1 MSLQDAFRGV
11 RPFESQDPFE
21 HASATR
27 LANRRRLRSFL
38 SVFLIALTIGLAWNF
53 TRPAEYRATAR
64 LQITPASASLPPDVQ
79 AMAAAPTSDS
89 SLPFLTEVQALSSRP
104 LIEQVAKRLREAG
117 HDLSPLGPDPIFGL
131 QSSLTVTPVA
141 GTNVV
146 ELAAVGTR
154 PELPAAL
161 LIGIGELYREE
172 IARTYRQTTTEAS
185 ARADEEVAKLEAA
198 VAGKRRAVEEFRRR
212 SGIVSPEREEN
223 DVLAEMQG
231 LAKALKEANERVA
244 VAEGK
249 ASAIRSSA
257 AAGRGVVRSKDNP
270 TLANLEQRASEI
282 RTDLR
287 DLERVY
293 TRDYLEMDPN
303 ARALRA
309 RLAELEQQIKAQR
322 ESGQQQALS
331 EAEEE
336 LASAHEAARRL
347 QSQVASRRQDV
358 GAFAARFSQYKA
370 LQEELTQLEKAQQ
383 DAFRRKARLDATE
396 RSRTPAVHVLEQAA
410 LPREPWRPHYWRDA
424 ALVLAG
430 SLLLGLLA
438 MWLVELFNRPE
449 PHPSVLVAQPIVA
462 GSLSHGPQPLVL
474 GQAPAPQLEAER
486 PRLLA
491 KPYEMPRELST
502 EEVAALVRAADPDT
516 RLAIALLLSG
526 LSPEEA
532 IAVRGADVDLG
543 RGTIEAAGSPRRTI
557 RLSEGVARTL
567 SVRAA
572 EAEELL
578 LREASGGAASLASL
592 ATQLLCA
599 AHDAGIERVNEVTPA
614 ALRHTYVAFLVRQG
628 ARFADLAHW
637 VGPLAADTLA
647 AYSSLAPAGARLPAD
662 AIKRSFP
669 GIDALTSV

>member
-1 MSLQDAFRGV
+1 MSLYEGFPGMRALG
-11 RPFESQDPFE
+11 SQDPFE
-21 HASATR
+21 RASATR
-27 LANRRRLRSFL
+27 RANRRRLRSFL

-53 TRPAEYRATAR
+53 MRPAEYRATAR
-64 LQITPASASLPPDVQ
+64 LQITPATASLPAEAQ
-79 AMAAAPTSDS
+79 ATGPASEST
-89 SLPFLTEVQALSSRP
+89 LPFLTEVQALSSRP
-104 LIEQVAKRLREAG
+104 LIEEVAKRLRGAG

-131 QSSLTVTPVA
+131 QSSLTITPVA

-161 LIGIGELYREE
+161 LIGIGDVYREE
-172 IARTYRQTTTEAS
+172 IARTYRSTTTEAS
-185 ARADEEVAKLEAA
+185 ARADEEVVKLEAA
-198 VAGKRRAVEEFRRR
+198 VAEKRRAVEDFRRR

-249 ASAIRSSA
+249 ASAVRSSA

-270 TLANLEQRASEI
+270 TLASLEQRASEV

-293 TRDYLEMDPN
+293 TRDYLDMDPN

-322 ESGQQQALS
+322 ETGQQQALA

-336 LASAHEAARRL
+336 LASAREAASRL
-347 QSQVASRRQDV
+347 QSQVASRRTDV

-370 LQEELTQLEKAQQ
+370 LQEELVQLEKAQQ
-383 DAFRRKARLDATE
+383 DALRRKARLDATE
-396 RSRTPAVHVLEQAA
+396 RSRMPAVHVLEQAA

-424 ALVLAG
+424 ALVFAG
-430 SLLLGLLA
+430 ALFLGLLA

-449 PHPSVLVAQPIVA
+449 PHPSVLVAQPILA
-462 GSLSHGPQPLVL
+462 GSLAHGPQPLGL
-474 GQAPAPQLEAER
+474 GQAAAPQLEAER

-491 KPYEMPRELST
+491 KPYDMPRELSAG
-502 EEVAALVRAADPDT
+502 EIAALVRAADPET

-532 IAVRGADVDLG
+532 VAVRGADVDPA
-543 RGTIEAAGSPRRTI
+543 RGAIELRRSPRRTI
-557 RLSEGVARTL
+557 RLGEGVTRML

-572 EAEELL
+572 GPEEPI
-578 LREASGGAASLASL
+578 LREASSDAASLDSL

-599 AHDAGIERVNEVTPA
+599 AHDAGIERVDEVTPA
-614 ALRHTYVAFLVRQG
+614 ALRHTYIAFLVRQG
-628 ARFADLAHW
+628 ARFADLAQW
-637 VGPLAADTLA
+637 VGPLPAETLA
-647 AYSSLAPAGARLPAD
+647 AYSALAPAGARLA
-662 AIKRSFP
+662 AEAVKWSFP
-669 GIDALTSV
+669 GIDTLTNV